1 MSVSCTINIE
11 ELTDVLA
18 VPIDSVQISDNK
30 KYVIVVE
37 NGETKEVEIQ
47 TGLSNDEYVQVKS
60 GLIGGETIQ
69 VVTTT
74 KQSTIRSGSGSDNSK
89 SRGSGNFGG
98 EQKGGNFDTRSMPN
112 MDQMPN
118 MPNQ

>member
-18 VPIDSVQISDNK
+18 VPINSVQINGDR

-37 NGETKEVEIQ
+37 NGETKEVDIE
-47 TGLSNDEYVQVKS
+47 TGLSNDEYVQVTS
-60 GLIGGETIQ
+60 GLNGGETIQ

-74 KQSTIRSGSGSDNSK
+74 KQNTIRDQSSNRNGDKSDMQST
-89 SRGSGNFGG
+89 GG
-98 EQKGGNFDTRSMPN
+98 MRT
-112 MDQMPN
+112 
-118 MPNQ
+118 